1 MKLIFKRWRPK
12 QQQHYNNNMLWLQL
26 ISSIDWNNNSSSN
39 YCLAKARAISR
50 SMASRARE
58 RRLSRFSLFHSS
70 GFEKMRKALVKE
82 SSALEVVRV
91 VTPAGGLRHGLG
103 LTLTEW

>member
-1 MKLIFKRWRPK
+1 
-12 QQQHYNNNMLWLQL
+12 
-26 ISSIDWNNNSSSN
+26 
-39 YCLAKARAISR
+39 
-50 SMASRARE
+50 MASRARE

-70 GFEKMRKALVKE
+70 GFEKMRKALVKAL
-82 SSALEVVRV
+82 ALEVVLV